1 VSVNVMVHAGFQL
14 SSISR
19 DKFLV
24 MGMPIDS
31 GDISNQELTDL
42 WKVPACFIYYCYS
55 TQKNEQKVTCK
66 C

>member
-1 VSVNVMVHAGFQL
+1 MSVTVMVHAGFQL
-14 SSISR
+14 SAISR

-42 WKVPACFIYYCYS
+42 WKVTTFKINFCVI
-55 TQKNEQKVTCK
+55 
-66 C
+66 